1 MARFAKTIGAFVAV
15 VALGATLSTAEAG
28 GGGGGGGGGWGGGK
42 SGGGGWGGGGKTWG
56 GGYGKGYGWGKGY
69 GYGVPLAVGLGGLA
83 VGAVAADAYYSGDE
97 CYVRRQRMMDDYGNV
112 FVRRVRVCE

>member
-15 VALGATLSTAEAG
+15 VALGANLTTADAG
-28 GGGGGGGGGWGGGK
+28 GGGGGWGGGGGGGGWGGGK
-42 SGGGGWGGGGKTWG
+42 GGGGWSGGSKKWG
-56 GGYGKGYGWGKGY
+56 GGYGKGYGY

-97 CYVRRQRMMDDYGNV
+97 CYIRRQRMTDDYGNV

>member
-42 SGGGGWGGGGKTWG
+42 GGGGGWGGGGKTWG

-69 GYGVPLAVGLGGLA
+69 GYGVPLAVGS
-83 VGAVAADAYYSGDE
+83 VASRSLPSRQMPTIPGTSATSG
-97 CYVRRQRMMDDYGNV
+97 VSA
-112 FVRRVRVCE
+112 